1 MESRIPDTESFTNG
15 RCKAVE
21 QSFRVIGIEELM
33 SLVEK
38 LIKGPRHRW
47 SEFLRWFI
55 QENGDSSFFYHATT
69 DYGIQVIYTR
79 AKEAGIWYVPGVG
92 AQLMQ
97 TDALKAMKEFVDAR

>member
-1 MESRIPDTESFTNG
+1 MESKSLDTKSFTNT
-15 RCKAVE
+15 RSKALE
-21 QSFRVIGIEELM
+21 QSFRAIGIEELM
-33 SLVEK
+33 SLTEN

-55 QENGDSSFFYHATT
+55 QENADSSVFYYATT

-92 AQLMQ
+92 AELMR